1 MIKTLGLTTEE
12 VQKLT
17 KEFGANAIHEVR
29 KTSPLRILLRQI
41 QKNYILYLLLAAA
54 GISFLVGKGVTAYTI
69 LAVVVAVITAGFVQE
84 FRAEK
89 AIESLKSMLM
99 PVSRVIRNGKEV
111 EISSNTIVPGDIVL
125 LRAGERVPA
134 DAVILEESEV
144 RIDESI
150 LTGESKEVSK
160 TGTKNTETE
169 NDEHKVFMGSFV
181 VSGKCTAQV
190 SHIGMSTKFGQIA
203 GMVSKA
209 EKALPLQDKINKIST
224 YMVFVAIS
232 VSLATGF
239 LLFVRA
245 DGITPEFLTSTL
257 ILMIA
262 LAVSAFPEGL
272 PVVLISTL
280 AVGAGRMAKKNA
292 IINRMSVI
300 ESLGEATVICT
311 DKTGTVT
318 TGEMT
323 VREIQLGSEVI
334 KVSGAG

>member
-1 MIKTLGLTTEE
+1 
-12 VQKLT
+12 
-17 KEFGANAIHEVR
+17 
-29 KTSPLRILLRQI
+29 
-41 QKNYILYLLLAAA
+41 
-54 GISFLVGKGVTAYTI
+54 
-69 LAVVVAVITAGFVQE
+69 
-84 FRAEK
+84 
-89 AIESLKSMLM
+89 
-99 PVSRVIRNGKEV
+99 
-111 EISSNTIVPGDIVL
+111 
-125 LRAGERVPA
+125 
-134 DAVILEESEV
+134 
-144 RIDESI
+144 
-150 LTGESKEVSK
+150 
-160 TGTKNTETE
+160 
-169 NDEHKVFMGSFV
+169 
-181 VSGKCTAQV
+181 
-190 SHIGMSTKFGQIA
+190 
-203 GMVSKA
+203 MVSKA
-209 EKALPLQDKINKIST
+209 EKALLLQDKINKIST

-323 VREIQLGSEVI
+323 VKEILLGSEVI
-334 KVSGAG
+334 KVSGAGYEGVCDFTLKGKKVKLEENNKFEMLIHAALACNDTKIERTGDDDKYVVKGSATEGALLILAAKAKKFAEDLGYERIEDMPFTSERKMMSVLVKKGSSWSQIISGTYRGQSPLFRSHQSERKKVPWGNGFLMAVHNRSLPGPCAT